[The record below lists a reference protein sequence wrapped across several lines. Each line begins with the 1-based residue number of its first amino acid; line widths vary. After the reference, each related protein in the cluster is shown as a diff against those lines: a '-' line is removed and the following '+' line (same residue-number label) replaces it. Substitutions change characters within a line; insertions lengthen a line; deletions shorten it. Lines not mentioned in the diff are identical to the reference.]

1 MGIILFISFIAIV
14 AVGITNRE
22 EVIESIRSGSINLKI
37 GVFTF
42 ITGMIIHVSG
52 TIIGFGELYILNQIV
67 GICFLITF
75 LCLLIGI
82 YKFISLTSF
91 SYNRKIG
98 IFSLIAGFTF
108 TSMMKM
114 FPFFYVIFPENF
126 RYDMITFVLYL
137 VVVVCLILEVY
148 RFIFGSSLKKGA
160 KGTGPLAPSTR
171 SDRH

>member
-14 AVGITNRE
+14 AVGIANRDE
-22 EVIESIRSGSINLKI
+22 AIESIRSGSINLKI

-52 TIIGFGELYILNQIV
+52 TFIGFGELHILNQIV

-75 LCLLIGI
+75 LCLIIGI

-91 SYNRKIG
+91 SFNRKIG
-98 IFSLIAGFTF
+98 IFSLIAGFAF

-126 RYDMITFVLYL
+126 RYDMITFILYL
-137 VVVVCLILEVY
+137 VVVLCLIFEVY
-148 RFIFGSSLKKGA
+148 QFIFGSSKGA
-160 KGTGPLAPSTR
+160 KGTGTLASTTR